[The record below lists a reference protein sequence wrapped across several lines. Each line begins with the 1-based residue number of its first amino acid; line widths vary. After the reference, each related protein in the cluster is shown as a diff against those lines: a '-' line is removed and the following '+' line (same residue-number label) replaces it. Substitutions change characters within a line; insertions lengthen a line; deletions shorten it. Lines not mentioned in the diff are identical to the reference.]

1 MTGNQ
6 NYPARSVKSSIV
18 CRKEKVFQQKP
29 LEKTNFIVKMTCPA
43 MVLPTSSDKWKV
55 PFYKC
60 IKFLRATYHQKVTPA
75 TWQRW
80 LINLGFIYIFFL
92 R

>member
-29 LEKTNFIVKMTCPA
+29 LEKTNFTVKPDQFWQMRSALLVYQVFEGQLSPEGD
-43 MVLPTSSDKWKV
+43 SSHLTEV
-55 PFYKC
+55 
-60 IKFLRATYHQKVTPA
+60 A
-75 TWQRW
+75 
-80 LINLGFIYIFFL
+80 N
-92 R
+92 